1 LNFAMLR
8 QSCNTSV
15 RLSSC
20 QSSPSTL
27 VNSIA
32 IGQNRPSGVVRPRAP
47 TKILTVSA
55 SSSEEDSSAGF
66 FGCTE
71 DFGGSACACSFC
83 CGCANSVLE
92 ILNVQGP
99 SSLNQLES
107 ALCSTSGSSSG
118 IEVATN
124 LSTGKLQVATMCDSS
139 RITRISTCI
148 SSSSK

>member
-66 FGCTE
+66 FDCTE
-71 DFGGSACACSFC
+71 DSGGSACPGCS
-83 CGCANSVLE
+83 SE
-92 ILNVQGP
+92 EENVEAELDRTKVPQGTP
-99 SSLNQLES
+99 SAFFS
-107 ALCSTSGSSSG
+107 STSKVPFALKSLMAHSEWYKEFFNSESSP
-118 IEVATN
+118 T
-124 LSTGKLQVATMCDSS
+124 TFTM
-139 RITRISTCI
+139 
-148 SSSSK
+148 